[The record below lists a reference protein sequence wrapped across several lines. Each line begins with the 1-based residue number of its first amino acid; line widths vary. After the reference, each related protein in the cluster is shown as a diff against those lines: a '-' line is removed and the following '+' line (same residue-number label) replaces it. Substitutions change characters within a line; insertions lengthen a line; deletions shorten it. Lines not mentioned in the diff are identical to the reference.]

1 MQLLIKT
8 PTEKTIIM
16 SVEPTDT
23 IQNIRQKL
31 QDKWGVPPDQ
41 QRYLLVGPKKKK
53 LRKPIKL

>member
-16 SVEPTDT
+16 SVEQTET

-31 QDKWGVPPDQ
+31 QDKW
-41 QRYLLVGPKKKK
+41 
-53 LRKPIKL
+53 